1 MIFLKKIFESTETDN
16 IPELLPMLVVESP
29 PSQPY
34 FTQDNQVDEYTI
46 KKKYLSP
53 LECQNAF
60 LQEIG
65 CKTDRP
71 IRNYPQLIC
80 KPDFIIHHINECTIV
95 PSEMLI
101 ADRQTLFSPQF
112 AIYNNYHHPFR
123 DGCVPRPQKN
133 PALIHERC
141 SNFALRK
148 VKEEKNRYL
157 FEEILNRF
165 KPDTQNNLIQFWE
178 FANNLVTY
186 WRKLSDEDES
196 RCLLKRVNDVLINVK
211 QKDSL
216 IDNNYINS
224 LTITELNE
232 NTVISFVHECL
243 LEYLH
248 AYNNIMLINK
258 DPMTGHFKPTCTNID
273 YDFAW
278 RYTIECEKLRTI
290 REQLAKL
297 WPSLEY
303 PFDAGESFNIDSLPG
318 GQSAFTATTFEQ
330 VQKNI
335 CQYFTDA
342 AQEALTKL
350 SSSQIEFII
359 KKLEQTR
366 KKLFPFRTLVLC
378 IVKGGIFF
386 KKPCT
391 LEMEAILDFPNHIYR
406 SKPSVAIQRVKR
418 LRLLF
423 ALCQTCELAKTDI
436 EQNILLFLKY
446 HGVVPQS
453 EEEFVMWDDFLRE
466 HHFTDSPVSLPLRYA
481 NALNKCLSLQFDQLV
496 CFNSCS
502 ALHMGG
508 FSALIKYKPD
518 ILHEYTSMEHQ
529 KTIPKTLCYE
539 YLRLWASASLN
550 VDAMK
555 SICLE
560 IVKKLDWTL
569 LNELDG
575 WIDQYKFGIPLNH
588 IDLNELKLL
597 LSEIAV
603 RCSLQKKAK
612 KLLHQSLTKNEL
624 IWRVEILKSGK
635 TKKSESNTRT
645 GFKYPSR
652 F

>member
-178 FANNLVTY
+178 FSNNLVTY

-224 LTITELNE
+224 LTIT
-232 NTVISFVHECL
+232 
-243 LEYLH
+243 
-248 AYNNIMLINK
+248 
-258 DPMTGHFKPTCTNID
+258 
-273 YDFAW
+273 
-278 RYTIECEKLRTI
+278 
-290 REQLAKL
+290 
-297 WPSLEY
+297 
-303 PFDAGESFNIDSLPG
+303 
-318 GQSAFTATTFEQ
+318 
-330 VQKNI
+330 
-335 CQYFTDA
+335 
-342 AQEALTKL
+342 
-350 SSSQIEFII
+350 
-359 KKLEQTR
+359 
-366 KKLFPFRTLVLC
+366 
-378 IVKGGIFF
+378 
-386 KKPCT
+386 
-391 LEMEAILDFPNHIYR
+391 
-406 SKPSVAIQRVKR
+406 
-418 LRLLF
+418 
-423 ALCQTCELAKTDI
+423 
-436 EQNILLFLKY
+436 
-446 HGVVPQS
+446 
-453 EEEFVMWDDFLRE
+453 
-466 HHFTDSPVSLPLRYA
+466 
-481 NALNKCLSLQFDQLV
+481 
-496 CFNSCS
+496 
-502 ALHMGG
+502 
-508 FSALIKYKPD
+508 
-518 ILHEYTSMEHQ
+518 
-529 KTIPKTLCYE
+529 
-539 YLRLWASASLN
+539 
-550 VDAMK
+550 
-555 SICLE
+555 
-560 IVKKLDWTL
+560 
-569 LNELDG
+569 
-575 WIDQYKFGIPLNH
+575 
-588 IDLNELKLL
+588 
-597 LSEIAV
+597 
-603 RCSLQKKAK
+603 
-612 KLLHQSLTKNEL
+612 
-624 IWRVEILKSGK
+624 
-635 TKKSESNTRT
+635 
-645 GFKYPSR
+645 
-652 F
+652 